1 LKPKTLLASHHSAFT
16 LIEVII
22 SVVIISVVILA
33 VMEISSR
40 THNSA
45 VYLSKR
51 NIISFQDSYFLND
64 KINQYH
70 KDTKNAYDMLS
81 PVFMI
86 SEQKSKKI
94 LQNISRDI
102 TIPDPI
108 IAPTFGDAGPNAN
121 IEKVILK
128 DQYASTYFRFNLSSF

>member
-1 LKPKTLLASHHSAFT
+1 LV
-16 LIEVII
+16 EVII

-40 THNSA
+40 THSSA
-45 VYLSKR
+45 IYLSKR
-51 NIISFQDSYFLND
+51 NIISFQDSYFIND

-70 KDTKNAYDMLS
+70 KGTTNAYDMLS
-81 PVFMI
+81 PVLMI

-94 LQNISRDI
+94 LRTISRDI
-102 TIPDPI
+102 TIADPI
-108 IAPTFGDAGPNAN
+108 IAHTFGDTGPNTT

-128 DQYASTYFRFNLSSF
+128 DHYTSTYFRFNLSAL